1 MKTLLWKIKRS
12 PYVSIVLVAINC
24 IIFFLCQ
31 ILGERLYMTGYLGL
45 RGILIEKEY
54 GRFIWSMF
62 MHSDLQHLFNNMILL
77 LFMGSMLEK
86 IVGHLPYTILYF
98 LSGIGGGVL
107 SLWVKYLANDWTSS
121 IGASG
126 AIFGLDGLL
135 LAVVILLRDRVQ
147 DITPMRV
154 GLMIALSLYSGFTGE
169 NIDNAAHVG
178 GLFVGLVIGLIICA
192 ILRVRQDKQDYR
204 NATIRIYK

>member
-1 MKTLLWKIKRS
+1 MKALLWKIKRS
-12 PYVSIVLVAINC
+12 PCVSIILVAVNC
-24 IIFFLCQ
+24 ILFFLCQ
-31 ILGERLYMTGYLGL
+31 ILGERLYMMGYLGM

-54 GRFIWSMF
+54 GRFLWSMF
-62 MHSDLQHLFNNMILL
+62 FHSDLQHLFNNMILL

-107 SLWVKYLANDWTSS
+107 SLLVKYLEGDWSNS

-135 LAVVILLRDRVQ
+135 LAVVILLRDRVA
-147 DITPMRV
+147 DVTPMRV
-154 GLMIALSLYSGFTGE
+154 GLMIGLSLYSGFTGE

-178 GLFVGLVIGLIICA
+178 GLLVGLITGLIICA
-192 ILRVRQDKQDYR
+192 VIRIRQDKQGYR
-204 NATIRIYK
+204 NATIRIYR

>member
-1 MKTLLWKIKRS
+1 MKDFIRKIKRS
-12 PYVSIVLVAINC
+12 PYVSIILVAVNC

-31 ILGERLYMTGYLGL
+31 ILGERLYMMGYLGV
-45 RGILIEKEY
+45 RGILIEQEY

-86 IVGHLPYTILYF
+86 IVGHLPYTVLYF

-107 SLWVKYLANDWTSS
+107 SLWTKYLADNWTVS

-147 DITPMRV
+147 DITPLRV
-154 GLMIALSLYSGFTGE
+154 GVMIGLSLYSGFTGD

-178 GLFVGLVIGLIICA
+178 GLLVGLVTGLIICA
-192 ILRVRQDKQDYR
+192 VLRIRQDKQGYS
-204 NATIRIYK
+204 NATIRIYR

>member
-1 MKTLLWKIKRS
+1 MKALLWKIKRS
-12 PYVSIVLVAINC
+12 PYVSIILVAVNC
-24 IIFFLCQ
+24 ILFFLCQ
-31 ILGERLYMTGYLGL
+31 ILGERLYMMGYLGM

-54 GRFIWSMF
+54 GRFLWSMF
-62 MHSDLQHLFNNMILL
+62 FHSDLQHLFNNMILL

-107 SLWVKYLANDWTSS
+107 SLLVKYLEGDWSNS

-135 LAVVILLRDRVQ
+135 LAVVILLRDRVA
-147 DITPMRV
+147 DVTPMRV
-154 GLMIALSLYSGFTGE
+154 GLMIGLSLYSGFTGE

-178 GLFVGLVIGLIICA
+178 GLLVGLITGLIICA
-192 ILRVRQDKQDYR
+192 VLRIQQDKQGYR
-204 NATIRIYK
+204 NATIRIYR

>member
-1 MKTLLWKIKRS
+1 MKALLWKIKRS
-12 PYVSIVLVAINC
+12 PYVSIILVAVNC
-24 IIFFLCQ
+24 ILFFLCQ
-31 ILGERLYMTGYLGL
+31 ILGERLYMMGYLGM

-54 GRFIWSMF
+54 GRFLWSMF
-62 MHSDLQHLFNNMILL
+62 FHSDLQHLFNNMILL

-107 SLWVKYLANDWTSS
+107 SLLVKYLESDWSNS

-135 LAVVILLRDRVQ
+135 LAVVILLRDRVA
-147 DITPMRV
+147 DVTPMRV
-154 GLMIALSLYSGFTGE
+154 GLMIGLSLYSGFTGE

-178 GLFVGLVIGLIICA
+178 GLLVGLITGLIICA
-192 ILRVRQDKQDYR
+192 VLRIRQDKQGYR
-204 NATIRIYK
+204 NATIRIYR